1 MDLQN
6 VNENR
11 ELFVKYM
18 GQTSDYPLGIEID
31 RAKGVYLY
39 DKEGNAYMDL
49 ISGLSVNNLGHCHPK
64 IVKAIREQ
72 AEKYLHV
79 MVYGEFVQSPQ
90 VELATLLQS
99 VLPPSLCSSFF
110 VNSGSEAVEGAL
122 KLAKKFTGRT
132 EIMGFKNAYHGS
144 THGAFSLIGNELFRN
159 AFRPLLPDV
168 KHLTFNDFEE
178 LRKITSRTACV
189 VVEPIQA
196 EAGIVE
202 PQNDFL
208 KALGKRCK
216 ETGTL
221 LVFDEV
227 QTGFGRTGSLF
238 AFEQFGV
245 VPDILVLGKAL
256 GGGMPVAAF
265 VSSREIMSSLKK
277 EPVLGHITTF
287 GGHPICCASAIAS
300 LSTLLKED
308 IVDGVQEKGDLFYRN
323 LIDHPEVIEISGR
336 GLFRSVKL
344 KSRIQVKKLLPRL
357 LQKGILSNS
366 FIFLFDR
373 FRIAPPLII
382 SEQEINKASDIILE
396 VLDELS
402 HEK

>member
-308 IVDGVQEKGDLFYRN
+308 ILMVCRKK
-323 LIDHPEVIEISGR
+323 EIC
-336 GLFRSVKL
+336 
-344 KSRIQVKKLLPRL
+344 
-357 LQKGILSNS
+357 
-366 FIFLFDR
+366 FI
-373 FRIAPPLII
+373 AT
-382 SEQEINKASDIILE
+382 
-396 VLDELS
+396 
-402 HEK
+402 